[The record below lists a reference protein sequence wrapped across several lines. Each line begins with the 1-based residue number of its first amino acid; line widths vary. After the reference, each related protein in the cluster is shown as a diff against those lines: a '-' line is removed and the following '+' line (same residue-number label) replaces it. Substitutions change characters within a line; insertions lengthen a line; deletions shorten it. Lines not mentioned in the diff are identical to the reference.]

1 MLFET
6 GSLCY
11 EAKAV
16 QELTMWTKLALNLQ
30 VLGLKADT
38 MPDQN
43 SSIFLLSNNCDPSSV
58 PSRLT

>member
-1 MLFET
+1 MLFES

-11 EAKAV
+11 EAMAV

-38 MPDQN
+38 TPDQN
-43 SSIFLLSNNCDPSSV
+43 SSIFF
-58 PSRLT
+58 TQ